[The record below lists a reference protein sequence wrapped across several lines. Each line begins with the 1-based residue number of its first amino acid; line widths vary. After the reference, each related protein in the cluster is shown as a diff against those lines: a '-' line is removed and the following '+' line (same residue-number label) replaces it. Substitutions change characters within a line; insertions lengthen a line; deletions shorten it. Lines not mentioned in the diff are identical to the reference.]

1 MCYILFLSLVRL
13 NKANNTLKI
22 GALDKYN
29 IMNIYTYSSQTDLFK
44 KLLSCAV
51 SFFSERDNAYQ
62 YTEYGVFFTQRN
74 KNLITTKYKHN
85 NKNSIQ
91 FCIYAKQHVGKPK
104 ANTSLAITCTR
115 IKKV

>member
-1 MCYILFLSLVRL
+1 
-13 NKANNTLKI
+13 
-22 GALDKYN
+22 
-29 IMNIYTYSSQTDLFK
+29 MNIYTYSSQTDLFK

-74 KNLITTKYKHN
+74 KNLITTKYKHAYN
-85 NKNSIQ
+85 YKNSIQ
-91 FCIYAKQHVGKPK
+91 LCIYAKQHVGKPK
-104 ANTSLAITCTR
+104 ANTSLAITYTR